1 MQVVH
6 SLKVS
11 LDWLLLSKDVLLV
24 PKVRGLMVVLLE
36 SKYFD
41 KLQINLSVTKHNLL
55 FLSSKG
61 VPTQLISFQ
70 YHPCRH
76 LRAH

>member
-1 MQVVH
+1 MRPLLLSAVVH

-41 KLQINLSVTKHNLL
+41 KLQINLSVTKQPAFSLLKRCSNPINLV
-55 FLSSKG
+55 S
-61 VPTQLISFQ
+61 VP
-70 YHPCRH
+70 PM
-76 LRAH
+76 